1 MPEEEGN
8 EKHGGFWEN
17 HTKLIT
23 EYGPVCG
30 YYIGR
35 QMFVVVSSP
44 EMIKQILVTDF
55 NNFTNRTLSTR
66 HGLGTVQEAN
76 MYRYHKQFGY
86 VHSFWESEVD
96 TVATDNMGNCTALQY
111 PEDLTSTNE
120 CLYILKPNLISKPML
135 DSILCLRDDRWK
147 YVRSVLTPAFS
158 DTKLKE
164 MIPLLNQACDVL
176 LCNLKVYADSGKAFD
191 IQRCYNCFTL
201 DVVGSVAFGT
211 EVDSQ
216 KNPDDPF
223 VKNCRRFFEISLFKP
238 LLILILSF
246 PFIMIPLLRIF
257 PNKKQ
262 RELNGFF
269 IQTIKNAIAY
279 RHQQDAAERRRD
291 FLQWMLDSCDSAD
304 SLAAGCSDGS
314 SPSAASRRNEAPLS
328 GRAPSEKVQKTLTED
343 EIAGQAFLFLIAGYE
358 TTTSTLSFATYLL
371 ATNPECQEKV
381 LQEVDE
387 FSAKHVE
394 GSAISLQFVE
404 LQHSPGFVLFPSTL
418 QGARTMPLLI
428 LRGLEN
434 LTESRIS
441 MKVPDKVF
449 TVLMFHKFP
458 QPKMVPDYQNVQE
471 LPYLDMVIA
480 ETLRMYPPAFRFT
493 REAAKDCVVMGQHI
507 PAGTVIE
514 TAVGHLHH
522 NPEFWPEPEKFIPE
536 RFTEEAKKERH
547 PFAYLPFG
555 AGPRGCIGMKMGL
568 LETKM
573 TLLRILQKFKFKTC
587 PETEIPLQLKS
598 KATLGPKNGVYIMLE
613 SR

>member
-1 MPEEEGN
+1 
-8 EKHGGFWEN
+8 
-17 HTKLIT
+17 
-23 EYGPVCG
+23 
-30 YYIGR
+30 
-35 QMFVVVSSP
+35 
-44 EMIKQILVTDF
+44 
-55 NNFTNRTLSTR
+55 
-66 HGLGTVQEAN
+66 
-76 MYRYHKQFGY
+76 
-86 VHSFWESEVD
+86 
-96 TVATDNMGNCTALQY
+96 
-111 PEDLTSTNE
+111 
-120 CLYILKPNLISKPML
+120 KPSLISKPML

-158 DTKLKE
+158 DSKLKE
-164 MIPLLNQACDVL
+164 MTPLINQACDVL

-223 VKNCRRFFEISLFKP
+223 VKNCRTFFEMSLFKP

-246 PFIMIPLLRIF
+246 PFIMIPLLRLL

-262 RELNGFF
+262 KELNGFF
-269 IQTIKNAIAY
+269 IRTIKNAIVI
-279 RHQQDAAERRRD
+279 RQQQDASERRKD
-291 FLQWMLDSCDSAD
+291 FLQWMLDSRPSSD
-304 SLAAGCSDGS
+304 SLAA
-314 SPSAASRRNEAPLS
+314 A
-328 GRAPSEKVQKTLTED
+328 
-343 EIAGQAFLFLIAGYE
+343 FLIAGYE

-387 FSAKHVE
+387 FSAKH
-394 GSAISLQFVE
+394 
-404 LQHSPGFVLFPSTL
+404 
-418 QGARTMPLLI
+418 
-428 LRGLEN
+428 
-434 LTESRIS
+434 
-441 MKVPDKVF
+441 
-449 TVLMFHKFP
+449 
-458 QPKMVPDYQNVQE
+458 MVPDYQNIQE

-493 REAAKDCVVMGQHI
+493 REAAKDCVVLGQRI
-507 PAGTVIE
+507 PAGAVVE
-514 TAVGHLHH
+514 VAVGHLHQ

-536 RFTEEAKKERH
+536 RFTEEARKEQH

-568 LETKM
+568 LETKI
-573 TLLRILQKFKFKTC
+573 TLLRVLQKFQFKTC

>member
-1 MPEEEGN
+1 MEPVDLLALASLEMKSTTVTLALLAVFLLLLYWYSTSAFSQLSRVGIRHPPPLPFIGN
-8 EKHGGFWEN
+8 LLFFREGFWEN

-35 QMFVVVSSP
+35 QMYVVVSSP
-44 EMIKQILVTDF
+44 EMIKQILVTNF
-55 NNFTNRTLSTR
+55 SNFTNRT
-66 HGLGTVQEAN
+66 
-76 MYRYHKQFGY
+76 
-86 VHSFWESEVD
+86 
-96 TVATDNMGNCTALQY
+96 
-111 PEDLTSTNE
+111 
-120 CLYILKPNLISKPML
+120 KPNLISKPML
-135 DSILCLRDDRWK
+135 DSILCLRDDRWM
-147 YVRSVLTPAFS
+147 YVRSLLTPAFS

-164 MIPLLNQACDVL
+164 MTPLINQACDIL

-223 VKNCRRFFEISLFKP
+223 VKNCRTFFEMSLFKP

-246 PFIMIPLLRIF
+246 PCIMIPLLRIF

-262 RELNGFF
+262 KELNGFF
-269 IQTIKNAIAY
+269 IQTIKNAIVY

-291 FLQWMLDSCDSAD
+291 FLQWMLDACDSA
-304 SLAAGCSDGS
+304 GCSAVLG
-314 SPSAASRRNEAPLS
+314 PSAAPTQHEAPLA
-328 GRAPSEKVQKTLTED
+328 GTAPAEKAQKALTED

-387 FSAKHVE
+387 FSAKH
-394 GSAISLQFVE
+394 
-404 LQHSPGFVLFPSTL
+404 
-418 QGARTMPLLI
+418 
-428 LRGLEN
+428 
-434 LTESRIS
+434 
-441 MKVPDKVF
+441 
-449 TVLMFHKFP
+449 
-458 QPKMVPDYQNVQE
+458 MVPDYQNVQE

-493 REAAKDCVVMGQHI
+493 REAAKDCVVLGQHI
-507 PAGTVIE
+507 PAGAVIE

-522 NPEFWPEPEKFIPE
+522 DPEFWPEPEKFIPE

-573 TLLRILQKFKFKTC
+573 TLLRILQKFQFKTC

-598 KATLGPKNGVYIMLE
+598 KATLGPKNGVYIILE

>member
-1 MPEEEGN
+1 MEPVDLLAFASTEMNSTTVTVALLAVFLVLLYWYSTSAFSKLSKVGIRHPPPLPFIGN
-8 EKHGGFWEN
+8 LLFFSEGFWEN
-17 HTKLIT
+17 HAKLIT

-35 QMFVVVSSP
+35 QMFVVVSTP

-55 NNFTNRTLSTR
+55 SNFTNRT
-66 HGLGTVQEAN
+66 
-76 MYRYHKQFGY
+76 
-86 VHSFWESEVD
+86 
-96 TVATDNMGNCTALQY
+96 
-111 PEDLTSTNE
+111 
-120 CLYILKPNLISKPML
+120 KPNLISKPML

-147 YVRSVLTPAFS
+147 YVRSLLTPAFS
-158 DTKLKE
+158 NNKLKE
-164 MIPLLNQACDVL
+164 MTPLINQACDVL

-216 KNPDDPF
+216 KNPNDPF
-223 VKNCRRFFEISLFKP
+223 VKNCRTFFEMSLFKP

-246 PFIMIPLLRIF
+246 PFIMIPLLQIL

-262 RELNGFF
+262 KELNGFF
-269 IQTIKNAIAY
+269 IQTIKNAIVF
-279 RHQQDAAERRRD
+279 RDQQDAAERRRD
-291 FLQWMLDSCDSAD
+291 FLQWMLDSRDSAD
-304 SLAAGCSDGS
+304 SLAAGCFDVI
-314 SPSAASRRNEAPLS
+314 SPSAASRQNEAPLA

-381 LQEVDE
+381 LQEIDE
-387 FSAKHVE
+387 FSAKH
-394 GSAISLQFVE
+394 
-404 LQHSPGFVLFPSTL
+404 
-418 QGARTMPLLI
+418 
-428 LRGLEN
+428 
-434 LTESRIS
+434 
-441 MKVPDKVF
+441 
-449 TVLMFHKFP
+449 
-458 QPKMVPDYQNVQE
+458 MVPDYQNVQE

-480 ETLRMYPPAFRFT
+480 ETLRMYPPAF
-493 REAAKDCVVMGQHI
+493 
-507 PAGTVIE
+507 
-514 TAVGHLHH
+514 
-522 NPEFWPEPEKFIPE
+522 

-568 LETKM
+568 LETKI
-573 TLLRILQKFKFKTC
+573 TLLRILQKFQFKAC

>member
-1 MPEEEGN
+1 MEPVDLLALVSLEMNSTTATLALLAVFLVLLYWYSTSAFSRLSRVGIRHPPPLPFIGN
-8 EKHGGFWEN
+8 LLFFREGFWES

-23 EYGPVCG
+23 EYGHVCG

-44 EMIKQILVTDF
+44 EMIRQILVTDF
-55 NNFTNRTLSTR
+55 SNFTNRT
-66 HGLGTVQEAN
+66 
-76 MYRYHKQFGY
+76 
-86 VHSFWESEVD
+86 
-96 TVATDNMGNCTALQY
+96 
-111 PEDLTSTNE
+111 
-120 CLYILKPNLISKPML
+120 KPNLISKPML

-147 YVRSVLTPAFS
+147 YVRSLLTPAFS

-164 MIPLLNQACDVL
+164 MTPLINRACDIL

-223 VKNCRRFFEISLFKP
+223 VKNCRTFFEMSLFKP

-262 RELNGFF
+262 KELNGFF
-269 IQTIKNAIAY
+269 IKTIKNAIVY

-291 FLQWMLDSCDSAD
+291 FLQWMLDACDSAD
-304 SLAAGCSDGS
+304 SLAAGCSGVLG
-314 SPSAASRRNEAPLS
+314 PSAAPRQNEAPLV
-328 GRAPSEKVQKTLTED
+328 GTAPSEKAQKTLTED

-381 LQEVDE
+381 LKEVDE
-387 FSAKHVE
+387 FSAKH
-394 GSAISLQFVE
+394 
-404 LQHSPGFVLFPSTL
+404 
-418 QGARTMPLLI
+418 
-428 LRGLEN
+428 
-434 LTESRIS
+434 
-441 MKVPDKVF
+441 
-449 TVLMFHKFP
+449 
-458 QPKMVPDYQNVQE
+458 MVPDYQNVQE

-493 REAAKDCVVMGQHI
+493 REAAKDCVVLGQHI
-507 PAGTVIE
+507 PAGAVIE

-587 PETEIPLQLKS
+587 SETEIPLQLKS

>member
-1 MPEEEGN
+1 MEPVDLLAFASTEMNSTTVTVALLAVFLVLLYWYSTSAFSKLSKVGIRHPPPLPFIGN
-8 EKHGGFWEN
+8 LLFFREGFWEN

-35 QMFVVVSSP
+35 QMFVVVSTP

-55 NNFTNRTLSTR
+55 SNFTNRT
-66 HGLGTVQEAN
+66 
-76 MYRYHKQFGY
+76 
-86 VHSFWESEVD
+86 
-96 TVATDNMGNCTALQY
+96 
-111 PEDLTSTNE
+111 
-120 CLYILKPNLISKPML
+120 KPNLISKPML

-147 YVRSVLTPAFS
+147 YVRSLLTPAFS
-158 DTKLKE
+158 NNKLKE
-164 MIPLLNQACDVL
+164 MTPLINQACDVL

-216 KNPDDPF
+216 KNPNDPF
-223 VKNCRRFFEISLFKP
+223 VKNCRTFFEMSLFKP

-246 PFIMIPLLRIF
+246 PFIMIPLLQIL

-262 RELNGFF
+262 KELNGFF
-269 IQTIKNAIAY
+269 IQTIKNAIVF
-279 RHQQDAAERRRD
+279 RDQQDAAERRRD
-291 FLQWMLDSCDSAD
+291 FLQWMLDSRDSAD
-304 SLAAGCSDGS
+304 SLAAGCFDVI
-314 SPSAASRRNEAPLS
+314 SPSAASRQNEAPLA

-381 LQEVDE
+381 LQEIDE
-387 FSAKHVE
+387 FSAKH
-394 GSAISLQFVE
+394 
-404 LQHSPGFVLFPSTL
+404 
-418 QGARTMPLLI
+418 
-428 LRGLEN
+428 
-434 LTESRIS
+434 
-441 MKVPDKVF
+441 
-449 TVLMFHKFP
+449 
-458 QPKMVPDYQNVQE
+458 MVPDYQNVQE

-480 ETLRMYPPAFRFT
+480 ETLRMYPPAF
-493 REAAKDCVVMGQHI
+493 
-507 PAGTVIE
+507 
-514 TAVGHLHH
+514 
-522 NPEFWPEPEKFIPE
+522 

-568 LETKM
+568 LETKI
-573 TLLRILQKFKFKTC
+573 TLLRILQKFQFKAC

>member
-1 MPEEEGN
+1 MR
-8 EKHGGFWEN
+8 
-17 HTKLIT
+17 
-23 EYGPVCG
+23 

-44 EMIKQILVTDF
+44 EMIKQILVADF
-55 NNFTNRTLSTR
+55 SNFTNRT
-66 HGLGTVQEAN
+66 
-76 MYRYHKQFGY
+76 
-86 VHSFWESEVD
+86 
-96 TVATDNMGNCTALQY
+96 
-111 PEDLTSTNE
+111 
-120 CLYILKPNLISKPML
+120 KPKLISKPML

-147 YVRSVLTPAFS
+147 FVRSLLTPAFS

-164 MIPLLNQACDVL
+164 MTPLINKICDTL

-223 VKNCRRFFEISLFKP
+223 VKNCRTFFEMSLFKP

-262 RELNGFF
+262 KELNEFF
-269 IQTIKNAIAY
+269 IQTIKNAIVH
-279 RHQQDAAERRRD
+279 RHQQDAAQRRRD
-291 FLQWMLDSCDSAD
+291 FLQWMLDAGDSAM
-304 SLAAGCSDGS
+304 AAGCSAVL
-314 SPSAASRRNEAPLS
+314 SPSAAPRQDEAPLA
-328 GRAPSEKVQKTLTED
+328 GTAPSEKAQKMLTED

-387 FSAKHVE
+387 FSAKH
-394 GSAISLQFVE
+394 
-404 LQHSPGFVLFPSTL
+404 
-418 QGARTMPLLI
+418 
-428 LRGLEN
+428 
-434 LTESRIS
+434 
-441 MKVPDKVF
+441 
-449 TVLMFHKFP
+449 
-458 QPKMVPDYQNVQE
+458 MVPDCQNVQE

-480 ETLRMYPPAFRFT
+480 ETLRLYPPAFRFT
-493 REAAKDCVVMGQHI
+493 REAAKDCVVLGQHI
-507 PAGTVIE
+507 PAGAVIE
-514 TAVGHLHH
+514 IAVGHLHH
-522 NPEFWPEPEKFIPE
+522 NPEFWTEPEKFIPE

-555 AGPRGCIGMKMGL
+555 AGPRGCLGMKMGL
-568 LETKM
+568 LETKI

-598 KATLGPKNGVYIMLE
+598 KATLGPKNGVYIVLE

>member
-1 MPEEEGN
+1 MRSAPDVIHLAVEGFISPCGGFPLCTAFKAGAAEEENGACRSSGTCLPRN
-8 EKHGGFWEN
+8 EQYHSHPGFAGSIPGPAVLGFWES

-55 NNFTNRTLSTR
+55 SNFTNR
-66 HGLGTVQEAN
+66 
-76 MYRYHKQFGY
+76 
-86 VHSFWESEVD
+86 
-96 TVATDNMGNCTALQY
+96 
-111 PEDLTSTNE
+111 
-120 CLYILKPNLISKPML
+120 IKPNLISKPML

-147 YVRSVLTPAFS
+147 YVRSLLTPAFS

-164 MIPLLNQACDVL
+164 MTPLINQACDIL

-223 VKNCRRFFEISLFKP
+223 VKNCRTFFEMSLFKP

-262 RELNGFF
+262 KELNGFF
-269 IQTIKNAIAY
+269 IQTIKNAIVY

-291 FLQWMLDSCDSAD
+291 FLQWMLDACDSAD
-304 SLAAGCSDGS
+304 SLAAGCWDVPG
-314 SPSAASRRNEAPLS
+314 PSAALRQDEAPPV
-328 GRAPSEKVQKTLTED
+328 GTAPSEKAQKTLTED

-381 LQEVDE
+381 LREVDE
-387 FSAKHVE
+387 FFAKH
-394 GSAISLQFVE
+394 
-404 LQHSPGFVLFPSTL
+404 
-418 QGARTMPLLI
+418 
-428 LRGLEN
+428 
-434 LTESRIS
+434 
-441 MKVPDKVF
+441 
-449 TVLMFHKFP
+449 
-458 QPKMVPDYQNVQE
+458 MVPDYQNVQE

-493 REAAKDCVVMGQHI
+493 REAAKDCVVLGQHI
-507 PAGTVIE
+507 PAGAVIE

-573 TLLRILQKFKFKTC
+573 TLLRILQKFQFKAC

>member
-1 MPEEEGN
+1 PPLPFIGN
-8 EKHGGFWEN
+8 LLFFREVRYDFLFH
-17 HTKLIT
+17 KL
-23 EYGPVCG
+23 YQ

-35 QMFVVVSSP
+35 QMFVVVSTP
-44 EMIKQILVTDF
+44 EMIKQILVTNF
-55 NNFTNRTLSTR
+55 SNFTNRT
-66 HGLGTVQEAN
+66 
-76 MYRYHKQFGY
+76 
-86 VHSFWESEVD
+86 
-96 TVATDNMGNCTALQY
+96 
-111 PEDLTSTNE
+111 
-120 CLYILKPNLISKPML
+120 KPNLISKPML

-147 YVRSVLTPAFS
+147 YVRSLLIPVFS
-158 DTKLKE
+158 ETKLKE
-164 MIPLLNQACDVL
+164 VRCRQCCFHNLEYIIVFFCMTPLINQACDVL

-223 VKNCRRFFEISLFKP
+223 VKNCRTFFEMSLFKP

-262 RELNGFF
+262 KELNGFF
-269 IQTIKNAIAY
+269 IQTIKNAIIF
-279 RHQQDAAERRRD
+279 RDQQDAAERRRD
-291 FLQWMLDSCDSAD
+291 FLQWMLDSRNSAD
-304 SLAAGCSDGS
+304 SLAAGCFDVS
-314 SPSAASRRNEAPLS
+314 SPSAASRQNESPLA
-328 GRAPSEKVQKTLTED
+328 GRAPSEKVQKMLTED
-343 EIAGQAFLFLIAGYE
+343 EIAGQAFLFLIAGFE

-387 FSAKHVE
+387 FSAKH
-394 GSAISLQFVE
+394 
-404 LQHSPGFVLFPSTL
+404 
-418 QGARTMPLLI
+418 
-428 LRGLEN
+428 
-434 LTESRIS
+434 
-441 MKVPDKVF
+441 
-449 TVLMFHKFP
+449 
-458 QPKMVPDYQNVQE
+458 MVPDYQNVQE
-471 LPYLDMVIA
+471 LPYLEMVIA

-493 REAAKDCVVMGQHI
+493 REAAEDCIVLGQRI
-507 PAGTVIE
+507 PAGAVIE

-522 NPEFWPEPEKFIPE
+522 NPEFWPEPEKFMPE

-568 LETKM
+568 LETKI
-573 TLLRILQKFKFKTC
+573 TLLRILQKFQFKTC

>member
-1 MPEEEGN
+1 MEPVDPLALASLEMNSTTVTLALLAVFLVLLYWYSTSAFSKLSRVGIRHPPPLPFIGN
-8 EKHGGFWEN
+8 LLFFHEGFWEN

-55 NNFTNRTLSTR
+55 SNFTNRT
-66 HGLGTVQEAN
+66 
-76 MYRYHKQFGY
+76 
-86 VHSFWESEVD
+86 
-96 TVATDNMGNCTALQY
+96 
-111 PEDLTSTNE
+111 
-120 CLYILKPNLISKPML
+120 KPNLISKPML

-147 YVRSVLTPAFS
+147 YVRSLLTPAFS
-158 DTKLKE
+158 ETKLKE
-164 MIPLLNQACDVL
+164 MIPLINQACDVL
-176 LCNLKVYADSGKAFD
+176 LCNLEVYADSGKAFD

-223 VKNCRRFFEISLFKP
+223 VKNCRTFFEMSLFKP

-246 PFIMIPLLRIF
+246 PCIMIPLLRIF

-262 RELNGFF
+262 KELNGFF
-269 IQTIKNAIAY
+269 IQIIKNAIVY

-291 FLQWMLDSCDSAD
+291 FLQWMLDACGSAD
-304 SLAAGCSDGS
+304 SLAAGCSGGLG
-314 SPSAASRRNEAPLS
+314 PSAAPRHREAPLA
-328 GRAPSEKVQKTLTED
+328 GTAPAGMAQKALTED

-358 TTTSTLSFATYLL
+358 TTTSALSFATYLL

-381 LQEVDE
+381 LREVNE
-387 FSAKHVE
+387 FSAKH
-394 GSAISLQFVE
+394 
-404 LQHSPGFVLFPSTL
+404 
-418 QGARTMPLLI
+418 
-428 LRGLEN
+428 
-434 LTESRIS
+434 
-441 MKVPDKVF
+441 
-449 TVLMFHKFP
+449 
-458 QPKMVPDYQNVQE
+458 MVPDYQNVQE

-493 REAAKDCVVMGQHI
+493 REAAKDCVVLGQHI
-507 PAGTVIE
+507 PAGAVIE

-522 NPEFWPEPEKFIPE
+522 DPEFWPEPEKFIPE

-573 TLLRILQKFKFKTC
+573 TLLRILQKFQFKTC

-598 KATLGPKNGVYIMLE
+598 KATLAPKNGVYVILE

>member
-1 MPEEEGN
+1 MELVDLVAFASTEMNSTTVTLALLVVFLVLLYWYSTSAFSKLSRVGIRHPPPLPFIGN
-8 EKHGGFWEN
+8 LLFFREGFWEN

-35 QMFVVVSSP
+35 QMFVVVSTP

-55 NNFTNRTLSTR
+55 SNFTNRT
-66 HGLGTVQEAN
+66 
-76 MYRYHKQFGY
+76 
-86 VHSFWESEVD
+86 
-96 TVATDNMGNCTALQY
+96 
-111 PEDLTSTNE
+111 
-120 CLYILKPNLISKPML
+120 KPSLISKPML

-147 YVRSVLTPAFS
+147 YVRSLLTPAFS
-158 DTKLKE
+158 NTKLKE
-164 MIPLLNQACDVL
+164 MTPLINQACDVL

-223 VKNCRRFFEISLFKP
+223 VKNCRTFFEMSLFRP

-246 PFIMIPLLRIF
+246 PFIMIPLLRIL

-262 RELNGFF
+262 KELNGFF
-269 IQTIKNAIAY
+269 IQTIKNAIVF
-279 RHQQDAAERRRD
+279 RDQQDAAERRRD
-291 FLQWMLDSCDSAD
+291 FLQWMLDSRGSAD
-304 SLAAGCSDGS
+304 AI
-314 SPSAASRRNEAPLS
+314 SPSAASRQNEEPLA
-328 GRAPSEKVQKTLTED
+328 GRAPSENIQKTLTDD
-343 EIAGQAFLFLIAGYE
+343 EIAGQAFLFLIAGYQ

-371 ATNPECQEKV
+371 ATNPGCQEKV
-381 LQEVDE
+381 LQEVNE
-387 FSAKHVE
+387 FSAKH
-394 GSAISLQFVE
+394 
-404 LQHSPGFVLFPSTL
+404 
-418 QGARTMPLLI
+418 
-428 LRGLEN
+428 
-434 LTESRIS
+434 
-441 MKVPDKVF
+441 
-449 TVLMFHKFP
+449 
-458 QPKMVPDYQNVQE
+458 MVPDYQNVQE

-493 REAAKDCVVMGQHI
+493 REAAKDCVVLGQRI
-507 PAGTVIE
+507 PAGAVIE

-568 LETKM
+568 LETKI
-573 TLLRILQKFKFKTC
+573 TLLRILQKFQFKTC

>member
-1 MPEEEGN
+1 MEPVDLLALASLEMNSTTVTLALLAIFLVLLYWYSTSAFSKLSRVGIRHPPPLPFIGN
-8 EKHGGFWEN
+8 LLFFREGFWEN
-17 HTKLIT
+17 HTKLIK

-35 QMFVVVSSP
+35 QVFVVVSSP
-44 EMIKQILVTDF
+44 DMIKQILVADF
-55 NNFTNRTLSTR
+55 SNFTNRT
-66 HGLGTVQEAN
+66 
-76 MYRYHKQFGY
+76 
-86 VHSFWESEVD
+86 
-96 TVATDNMGNCTALQY
+96 
-111 PEDLTSTNE
+111 
-120 CLYILKPNLISKPML
+120 KPNLISKPML

-147 YVRSVLTPAFS
+147 YVRSLLTPAFS

-164 MIPLLNQACDVL
+164 MTPLINQACDIL

-223 VKNCRRFFEISLFKP
+223 VKNCRTFFEMSLFKP

-262 RELNGFF
+262 KELNGFF
-269 IQTIKNAIAY
+269 IQTIKNAIVY
-279 RHQQDAAERRRD
+279 RRQQDAA
-291 FLQWMLDSCDSAD
+291 Q
-304 SLAAGCSDGS
+304 
-314 SPSAASRRNEAPLS
+314 
-328 GRAPSEKVQKTLTED
+328 
-343 EIAGQAFLFLIAGYE
+343 
-358 TTTSTLSFATYLL
+358 
-371 ATNPECQEKV
+371 
-381 LQEVDE
+381 
-387 FSAKHVE
+387 
-394 GSAISLQFVE
+394 
-404 LQHSPGFVLFPSTL
+404 
-418 QGARTMPLLI
+418 
-428 LRGLEN
+428 
-434 LTESRIS
+434 
-441 MKVPDKVF
+441 
-449 TVLMFHKFP
+449 
-458 QPKMVPDYQNVQE
+458 MVPDYQNVQE

-493 REAAKDCVVMGQHI
+493 REATKDCEVLGQHI
-507 PAGTVIE
+507 PAGAVIE

-536 RFTEEAKKERH
+536 RFTEEAKKEQH

-555 AGPRGCIGMKMGL
+555 AGPRGCLGMKMGL
-568 LETKM
+568 LETKI
-573 TLLRILQKFKFKTC
+573 TLLRILQKFRFKTC

>member
-1 MPEEEGN
+1 LTTLFSRYSTSAFSKLSRVGIRHPPPLPFIGN
-8 EKHGGFWEN
+8 LLFFREGFWEN

-55 NNFTNRTLSTR
+55 SNFTNRT
-66 HGLGTVQEAN
+66 
-76 MYRYHKQFGY
+76 
-86 VHSFWESEVD
+86 
-96 TVATDNMGNCTALQY
+96 
-111 PEDLTSTNE
+111 
-120 CLYILKPNLISKPML
+120 KPNLISKPML

-147 YVRSVLTPAFS
+147 YVRSLLTPAFS

-164 MIPLLNQACDVL
+164 MTPLINQACDIL

-201 DVVGSVAFGT
+201 DVVGSVAFGI

-223 VKNCRRFFEISLFKP
+223 VKNCRTFFEMSLFKP

-262 RELNGFF
+262 KELNGFF
-269 IQTIKNAIAY
+269 IQTIKNAIVY

-291 FLQWMLDSCDSAD
+291 FLQWMLDSRDA
-304 SLAAGCSDGS
+304 AAGSDVLG
-314 SPSAASRRNEAPLS
+314 PSAAPRQSQAPL
-328 GRAPSEKVQKTLTED
+328 PSQTTLTDD

-358 TTTSTLSFATYLL
+358 TTTSTLAFATYLL

-381 LQEVDE
+381 LREVDE
-387 FSAKHVE
+387 FSAKH
-394 GSAISLQFVE
+394 
-404 LQHSPGFVLFPSTL
+404 
-418 QGARTMPLLI
+418 
-428 LRGLEN
+428 
-434 LTESRIS
+434 
-441 MKVPDKVF
+441 
-449 TVLMFHKFP
+449 
-458 QPKMVPDYQNVQE
+458 MVPDYQNVQE

-493 REAAKDCVVMGQHI
+493 REAAKDCVVLGQHI
-507 PAGTVIE
+507 PAGAVIE

-568 LETKM
+568 LETKI
-573 TLLRILQKFKFKTC
+573 TLLRILQKFQFKTC

-598 KATLGPKNGVYIMLE
+598 KATLGPKNGVYVMLE

>member
-1 MPEEEGN
+1 SIIVYSTSAFSKLSKVGIRHPPPLPFIGN
-8 EKHGGFWEN
+8 LLFFREGFWEN
-17 HTKLIT
+17 HTKLIK

-35 QMFVVVSSP
+35 QMFVVVSTP

-55 NNFTNRTLSTR
+55 SNFTNRT
-66 HGLGTVQEAN
+66 
-76 MYRYHKQFGY
+76 
-86 VHSFWESEVD
+86 
-96 TVATDNMGNCTALQY
+96 
-111 PEDLTSTNE
+111 
-120 CLYILKPNLISKPML
+120 KPNLISKPML

-158 DTKLKE
+158 ETKLKE
-164 MIPLLNQACDVL
+164 MTPLINQACDVL
-176 LCNLKVYADSGKAFD
+176 LSNLKVYADSGKAFD

-211 EVDSQ
+211 QVDSQ

-223 VKNCRRFFEISLFKP
+223 VKNCRTFFEMSLFKP

-246 PFIMIPLLRIF
+246 PFIMIPLLRIL

-262 RELNGFF
+262 KELNGFF
-269 IQTIKNAIAY
+269 IQTIKNAIVF
-279 RHQQDAAERRRD
+279 RDQQDAAERRRD
-291 FLQWMLDSCDSAD
+291 FLQWMLDSRNSAD
-304 SLAAGCSDGS
+304 ALAAGCFDVISPATTS
-314 SPSAASRRNEAPLS
+314 SQNEVPPA
-328 GRAPSEKVQKTLTED
+328 GKTPSEKVQKTLTED

-371 ATNPECQEKV
+371 ATHPECQEKV
-381 LQEVDE
+381 LQEIDE
-387 FSAKHVE
+387 FSAKH
-394 GSAISLQFVE
+394 
-404 LQHSPGFVLFPSTL
+404 
-418 QGARTMPLLI
+418 
-428 LRGLEN
+428 
-434 LTESRIS
+434 
-441 MKVPDKVF
+441 
-449 TVLMFHKFP
+449 
-458 QPKMVPDYQNVQE
+458 MVPDYQNVQE

-480 ETLRMYPPAFRFT
+480 ETLRMYPPAFRYFFFIPLHIPL
-493 REAAKDCVVMGQHI
+493 AAKDCVVLGQHI
-507 PAGTVIE
+507 PAGAVIE

-536 RFTEEAKKERH
+536 RFTEEAKKEQH

-573 TLLRILQKFKFKTC
+573 TLLRVLQKFRFKIC

-598 KATLGPKNGVYIMLE
+598 KATLRPKNGVYITLE

>member
-1 MPEEEGN
+1 MEPVDLLALASLEMNSTSATLALLAVFLVLLYWYSTSAFSKLSRVGIRHPPPLPFIGN
-8 EKHGGFWEN
+8 LLFFREGFWEN
-17 HTKLIT
+17 HTKLIK

-30 YYIGR
+30 LLGNETSVRLHGLQSWVMVVVVSQDSSDSLGFSRYYIGR

-44 EMIKQILVTDF
+44 EMIKQILVADF
-55 NNFTNRTLSTR
+55 SNFTNR
-66 HGLGTVQEAN
+66 A
-76 MYRYHKQFGY
+76 
-86 VHSFWESEVD
+86 
-96 TVATDNMGNCTALQY
+96 
-111 PEDLTSTNE
+111 
-120 CLYILKPNLISKPML
+120 KPNLISKPML

-147 YVRSVLTPAFS
+147 FVRSLLTPAFS

-164 MIPLLNQACDVL
+164 MTPLINQACDIL

-201 DVVGSVAFGT
+201 DVVGSVAFGS

-223 VKNCRRFFEISLFKP
+223 VKNCRTFFEMSLFKP

-262 RELNGFF
+262 KELNEFF
-269 IQTIKNAIAY
+269 IQTIKNAIVH
-279 RHQQDAAERRRD
+279 RHQQDAAQRRRD
-291 FLQWMLDSCDSAD
+291 FLQWMLDACDSAD
-304 SLAAGCSDGS
+304 SLAAGCSGVLG
-314 SPSAASRRNEAPLS
+314 PSAAPRQNEAPLV
-328 GRAPSEKVQKTLTED
+328 GTAPSEKAQKTLTED

-381 LQEVDE
+381 LREVDE
-387 FSAKHVE
+387 FSAKH
-394 GSAISLQFVE
+394 
-404 LQHSPGFVLFPSTL
+404 
-418 QGARTMPLLI
+418 
-428 LRGLEN
+428 
-434 LTESRIS
+434 
-441 MKVPDKVF
+441 
-449 TVLMFHKFP
+449 
-458 QPKMVPDYQNVQE
+458 MVPDYQNVQE

-480 ETLRMYPPAFRFT
+480 ETLRMYPPAF
-493 REAAKDCVVMGQHI
+493 
-507 PAGTVIE
+507 
-514 TAVGHLHH
+514 
-522 NPEFWPEPEKFIPE
+522 

-573 TLLRILQKFKFKTC
+573 TLLRILQKFQFKTC

>member
-1 MPEEEGN
+1 MSSRKFSTYWKVCLGALKWYSTSAFSKLSKVGIQHPPPLPFIGN
-8 EKHGGFWEN
+8 LLFFREGFWEN

-35 QMFVVVSSP
+35 QMFVVVSTP
-44 EMIKQILVTDF
+44 EMIKQILVTEF
-55 NNFTNRTLSTR
+55 SNFTNRT
-66 HGLGTVQEAN
+66 
-76 MYRYHKQFGY
+76 
-86 VHSFWESEVD
+86 
-96 TVATDNMGNCTALQY
+96 
-111 PEDLTSTNE
+111 
-120 CLYILKPNLISKPML
+120 KPNLISKPML
-135 DSILCLRDDRWK
+135 DSILCLRDERWK
-147 YVRSVLTPAFS
+147 YVRSLLAPAFS
-158 DTKLKE
+158 DSKLKE
-164 MIPLLNQACDVL
+164 MTPLINQACDVL

-191 IQRCYNCFTL
+191 IQRSYNCFTL

-223 VKNCRRFFEISLFKP
+223 VKNCRTFFEMSLFKP

-246 PFIMIPLLRIF
+246 PFIMIPLLRIL

-262 RELNGFF
+262 KELNGFF
-269 IQTIKNAIAY
+269 IQTIKNAIVF
-279 RHQQDAAERRRD
+279 RDQQDAAERRRD
-291 FLQWMLDSCDSAD
+291 FLQWMLDSRDSAD
-304 SLAAGCSDGS
+304 SLAAGCFDVI
-314 SPSAASRRNEAPLS
+314 SPSAASRQNKAPLA

-387 FSAKHVE
+387 FSAKH
-394 GSAISLQFVE
+394 
-404 LQHSPGFVLFPSTL
+404 
-418 QGARTMPLLI
+418 
-428 LRGLEN
+428 
-434 LTESRIS
+434 
-441 MKVPDKVF
+441 
-449 TVLMFHKFP
+449 
-458 QPKMVPDYQNVQE
+458 MVPDYQNVQE

-493 REAAKDCVVMGQHI
+493 REAAKDCVVLGQRI
-507 PAGTVIE
+507 PAGAVIE

-522 NPEFWPEPEKFIPE
+522 NPELWPEPEKFIPE

-568 LETKM
+568 LETKI
-573 TLLRILQKFKFKTC
+573 TLLRILQKFRFKTC

-598 KATLGPKNGVYIMLE
+598 KATLGPKNGVYITLE

>member
-1 MPEEEGN
+1 MEPVDLLAFASTEMNSTTVTLALLAVFLVLLYWYSTSAFSKLSEVGIRHPPPLPFIGN
-8 EKHGGFWEN
+8 LLFFREGFWEN

-35 QMFVVVSSP
+35 QAFVVVSTP

-55 NNFTNRTLSTR
+55 SNFTNRT
-66 HGLGTVQEAN
+66 
-76 MYRYHKQFGY
+76 
-86 VHSFWESEVD
+86 
-96 TVATDNMGNCTALQY
+96 
-111 PEDLTSTNE
+111 
-120 CLYILKPNLISKPML
+120 KPKLISKPML
-135 DSILCLRDDRWK
+135 DSILCLRGDRWK
-147 YVRSVLTPAFS
+147 YVRSLLTPVFS

-164 MIPLLNQACDVL
+164 MTPLINQACNVL

-216 KNPDDPF
+216 KNPNDPF
-223 VKNCRRFFEISLFKP
+223 VENCRTFFEMSLFKP

-246 PFIMIPLLRIF
+246 PFIMIPLLQIL

-262 RELNGFF
+262 KELNGFF
-269 IQTIKNAIAY
+269 IQTIKNAIVF
-279 RHQQDAAERRRD
+279 RHQQDAAE
-291 FLQWMLDSCDSAD
+291 
-304 SLAAGCSDGS
+304 
-314 SPSAASRRNEAPLS
+314 
-328 GRAPSEKVQKTLTED
+328 
-343 EIAGQAFLFLIAGYE
+343 
-358 TTTSTLSFATYLL
+358 
-371 ATNPECQEKV
+371 
-381 LQEVDE
+381 
-387 FSAKHVE
+387 
-394 GSAISLQFVE
+394 
-404 LQHSPGFVLFPSTL
+404 
-418 QGARTMPLLI
+418 
-428 LRGLEN
+428 
-434 LTESRIS
+434 
-441 MKVPDKVF
+441 
-449 TVLMFHKFP
+449 
-458 QPKMVPDYQNVQE
+458 MVPDYQNIQE
-471 LPYLDMVIA
+471 LTYLDMVIA

-493 REAAKDCVVMGQHI
+493 REAAKDCVVLGQRI
-507 PAGTVIE
+507 PAGAVIE

-536 RFTEEAKKERH
+536 RFTEEAKRERH

-573 TLLRILQKFKFKTC
+573 TLLRILQKFRFKTC

-598 KATLGPKNGVYIMLE
+598 TATLGPKNGVYIILE

>member
-1 MPEEEGN
+1 MEPADLLALACPGMNSTTATLALLAVLLVLLYWYSTSAFSKLSRVGIQHPPPLPFIGN
-8 EKHGGFWEN
+8 LLFFHEGFWES
-17 HTKLIT
+17 HTKLIK

-44 EMIKQILVTDF
+44 EMIKQILVADF
-55 NNFTNRTLSTR
+55 SNFTNRT
-66 HGLGTVQEAN
+66 
-76 MYRYHKQFGY
+76 
-86 VHSFWESEVD
+86 
-96 TVATDNMGNCTALQY
+96 
-111 PEDLTSTNE
+111 
-120 CLYILKPNLISKPML
+120 KPKLISKPML

-147 YVRSVLTPAFS
+147 FVRSLLTPAFS

-164 MIPLLNQACDVL
+164 MTPLINKICDTL

-223 VKNCRRFFEISLFKP
+223 VKNCRTFFEMSLFKP

-262 RELNGFF
+262 KELNEFF
-269 IQTIKNAIAY
+269 IQTIKNAIVH
-279 RHQQDAAERRRD
+279 RHQQDAAQRRRD
-291 FLQWMLDSCDSAD
+291 FLQWMLDAGDSAM
-304 SLAAGCSDGS
+304 AAGCSAVL
-314 SPSAASRRNEAPLS
+314 SPSAAPRQDEAPLA
-328 GRAPSEKVQKTLTED
+328 GTAPSEKAQKMLTED

-358 TTTSTLSFATYLL
+358 TTTSTLSFVTYLL

-381 LQEVDE
+381 LREVDE
-387 FSAKHVE
+387 FSAKH
-394 GSAISLQFVE
+394 
-404 LQHSPGFVLFPSTL
+404 
-418 QGARTMPLLI
+418 
-428 LRGLEN
+428 
-434 LTESRIS
+434 
-441 MKVPDKVF
+441 
-449 TVLMFHKFP
+449 
-458 QPKMVPDYQNVQE
+458 MVPDCQNVQE

-480 ETLRMYPPAFRFT
+480 ETLRLYPPAFRFT
-493 REAAKDCVVMGQHI
+493 REAAKDCVVLGQHI
-507 PAGTVIE
+507 PAGAVIE
-514 TAVGHLHH
+514 IAVGHLHH
-522 NPEFWPEPEKFIPE
+522 NPEFWPDPEKFIPE

-555 AGPRGCIGMKMGL
+555 AGPRGCLGMKMGL
-568 LETKM
+568 LETKI

-598 KATLGPKNGVYIMLE
+598 KATLGPKNGVYIVLE

>member
-1 MPEEEGN
+1 MELVDLLALASPEMNSTRATLALLAVLLVLLYWYSTSPFSKLGRVGIQHPPPLPFIGN
-8 EKHGGFWEN
+8 LLFFREGFWES
-17 HTKLIT
+17 HTKLIG

-35 QMFVVVSSP
+35 QMFVVISSP
-44 EMIKQILVTDF
+44 EMIKQILVSDF
-55 NNFTNRTLSTR
+55 SNFTNRT
-66 HGLGTVQEAN
+66 
-76 MYRYHKQFGY
+76 
-86 VHSFWESEVD
+86 
-96 TVATDNMGNCTALQY
+96 
-111 PEDLTSTNE
+111 
-120 CLYILKPNLISKPML
+120 KPKLISKPML

-147 YVRSVLTPAFS
+147 FVRSLLTPAFS

-164 MIPLLNQACDVL
+164 MTPLINQTCDTL

-223 VKNCRRFFEISLFKP
+223 VKNSRTFFEMSLFNP

-246 PFIMIPLLRIF
+246 PSIMIPLLRIF

-262 RELNGFF
+262 KELNEFF
-269 IQTIKNAIAY
+269 IQTVKNAIVH
-279 RHQQDAAERRRD
+279 RHQQDAAQRRRD
-291 FLQWMLDSCDSAD
+291 FLQWMLDACDSAM
-304 SLAAGCSDGS
+304 AAGCSDVL
-314 SPSAASRRNEAPLS
+314 SPSAAPRQHEAPLA
-328 GRAPSEKVQKTLTED
+328 GTAPSEKAQKMLTED
-343 EIAGQAFLFLIAGYE
+343 EIAGQAFLFLVAGYE
-358 TTTSTLSFATYLL
+358 TTTSALSFATYLL

-387 FSAKHVE
+387 FSAKH
-394 GSAISLQFVE
+394 
-404 LQHSPGFVLFPSTL
+404 
-418 QGARTMPLLI
+418 
-428 LRGLEN
+428 
-434 LTESRIS
+434 
-441 MKVPDKVF
+441 
-449 TVLMFHKFP
+449 
-458 QPKMVPDYQNVQE
+458 MVPDYQNVQE

-493 REAAKDCVVMGQHI
+493 REAAKDCVVLGQHI
-507 PAGTVIE
+507 PAGAVIE
-514 TAVGHLHH
+514 IAVGHLHH
-522 NPEFWPEPEKFIPE
+522 NAEFWPDPEKFIPE

-555 AGPRGCIGMKMGL
+555 AGPRGCLGMKMGL

>member
-1 MPEEEGN
+1 MEPVDLLALASLEMNSTTATLALLAVFLVLLCWYSTSAFSKLSRVGIRHPPPLPFIGN
-8 EKHGGFWEN
+8 LLFFREGFWES

-55 NNFTNRTLSTR
+55 SNFTNRT
-66 HGLGTVQEAN
+66 
-76 MYRYHKQFGY
+76 
-86 VHSFWESEVD
+86 
-96 TVATDNMGNCTALQY
+96 
-111 PEDLTSTNE
+111 
-120 CLYILKPNLISKPML
+120 KPNLISKPML

-147 YVRSVLTPAFS
+147 YVRSLLTPAFS
-158 DTKLKE
+158 ETKLQE
-164 MIPLLNQACDVL
+164 MTPLINQACDIL

-223 VKNCRRFFEISLFKP
+223 VKNCRTFFETSLFKP
-238 LLILILSF
+238 LLILTFSF

-262 RELNGFF
+262 KELNGFF
-269 IQTIKNAIAY
+269 IKTVKNAIVY
-279 RHQQDAAERRRD
+279 RQQQDAAE
-291 FLQWMLDSCDSAD
+291 
-304 SLAAGCSDGS
+304 
-314 SPSAASRRNEAPLS
+314 
-328 GRAPSEKVQKTLTED
+328 
-343 EIAGQAFLFLIAGYE
+343 
-358 TTTSTLSFATYLL
+358 
-371 ATNPECQEKV
+371 
-381 LQEVDE
+381 
-387 FSAKHVE
+387 
-394 GSAISLQFVE
+394 
-404 LQHSPGFVLFPSTL
+404 
-418 QGARTMPLLI
+418 
-428 LRGLEN
+428 
-434 LTESRIS
+434 
-441 MKVPDKVF
+441 
-449 TVLMFHKFP
+449 
-458 QPKMVPDYQNVQE
+458 MVPDYQNVQE

-480 ETLRMYPPAFRFT
+480 ETLRMYPPAFRFS
-493 REAAKDCVVMGQHI
+493 REAAKDCVVLGQHI
-507 PAGTVIE
+507 PAGAVIE

-522 NPEFWPEPEKFIPE
+522 DPEFWPEPEKFIPE

-568 LETKM
+568 LETKI

>member
-1 MPEEEGN
+1 YSTSAFSKLSKVGIRHPPPLPFIGN
-8 EKHGGFWEN
+8 LLFFREGFWEN
-17 HTKLIT
+17 HTKLIK

-35 QMFVVVSSP
+35 QMFVVVSTP

-55 NNFTNRTLSTR
+55 SNFTNRT
-66 HGLGTVQEAN
+66 
-76 MYRYHKQFGY
+76 
-86 VHSFWESEVD
+86 
-96 TVATDNMGNCTALQY
+96 
-111 PEDLTSTNE
+111 
-120 CLYILKPNLISKPML
+120 KPNLISKPML

-158 DTKLKE
+158 ETKLKE
-164 MIPLLNQACDVL
+164 VSLTKDKAALPSICAEQPLPAPAQRGSGSAAVEISLIFFLLYSCTVMTPLINQACDVL
-176 LCNLKVYADSGKAFD
+176 LSNLKVYADSGKAFD

-211 EVDSQ
+211 QVDSQ

-223 VKNCRRFFEISLFKP
+223 VKNCRTFFEMSLFKP

-246 PFIMIPLLRIF
+246 PFIMIPLLRIL

-262 RELNGFF
+262 KELNGFF
-269 IQTIKNAIAY
+269 IQTIKNAIVF
-279 RHQQDAAERRRD
+279 RDQQDAAERRRD
-291 FLQWMLDSCDSAD
+291 FLQWMLDSRNSAD
-304 SLAAGCSDGS
+304 ALAAGCFDVISPATTS
-314 SPSAASRRNEAPLS
+314 SQNEVPPA
-328 GRAPSEKVQKTLTED
+328 GKTPSEKVQKTLTED

-371 ATNPECQEKV
+371 ATHPECQEKV
-381 LQEVDE
+381 LQEIDE
-387 FSAKHVE
+387 FSAKH
-394 GSAISLQFVE
+394 
-404 LQHSPGFVLFPSTL
+404 
-418 QGARTMPLLI
+418 
-428 LRGLEN
+428 
-434 LTESRIS
+434 
-441 MKVPDKVF
+441 
-449 TVLMFHKFP
+449 
-458 QPKMVPDYQNVQE
+458 MVPDYQNVQE

-493 REAAKDCVVMGQHI
+493 RETAKDCVVLGQHI
-507 PAGTVIE
+507 PAGAVIE

-536 RFTEEAKKERH
+536 RFTEEAKKEQH

-573 TLLRILQKFKFKTC
+573 TLLRVLQKFRFKIC
-587 PETEIPLQLKS
+587 PETE
-598 KATLGPKNGVYIMLE
+598 V
-613 SR
+613 